1 MRLHTYHLL
10 TDSPAKKKAKKLIE
24 IVALMGFHIK
34 LSRAQELVARLM
46 GYGDWSVLL
55 RTTRAAPE
63 RGVPDQMLPPKA
75 ATERR
80 EFQIALLAREFSIE
94 ASAAETLLE
103 ALVPTGESSGVDWSM
118 IERLGLRL
126 NDEDVAWFEESMNL
140 VREFDTAVRPLYA
153 LSNFPENGLTHVR
166 LETVVPGRRKL
177 YNRRTTT
184 PDDIVNWVANCFPEN
199 APLAGEQL
207 AEVKNRAEMACQSF
221 SALDARIRGLGPAP
235 MLAPI
240 NWTFLMLFRAHWGT
254 GSKSF
259 YSAINPEPWLHVGFD
274 LPGFCF
280 NPENEWNASRAL
292 ALQMALRREFLDSGW
307 TGDGDEWE
315 VTFRDGNSAKED
327 IRVRAKSAGAAS
339 AWAAAARGALRI
351 AKQQTVSSISLISVV
366 GPDGSVDPGQALSI
380 AVNESVIRR
389 GKLVGASK
397 LRVRGHRKAA

>member
-24 IVALMGFHIK
+24 IVALMGFDIK

-46 GYGDWSVLL
+46 GYGDWSELL

-94 ASAAETLLE
+94 ASVAETLLE
-103 ALVPTGESSGVDWSM
+103 ALVPTGESRGVDWSM
-118 IERLGLRL
+118 IEKLGLRL
-126 NDEDVAWFEESMNL
+126 NDEDLAWFEESMAL
-140 VREFDTAVRPLYA
+140 VREFDSAVRPLYA
-153 LSNFPENGLTHVR
+153 LSNYPGNGLTHVR

-177 YNRRTTT
+177 SRRTTT

-199 APLAGEQL
+199 APLAGELL
-207 AEVKNRAEMACQSF
+207 AEVKNRAKMACQSF
-221 SALDARIRGLGPAP
+221 SALDARIRALGAAP
-235 MLAPI
+235 MVAPV
-240 NWTFLMLFRAHWGT
+240 NWTFLMLFRAHWST
-254 GSKSF
+254 GSNSF
-259 YSAINPEPWLHVGFD
+259 YSAINPEPWLHIGFD

-307 TGDGDEWE
+307 TSDGDVWE

-327 IRVRAKSAGAAS
+327 IKVRAKSAGAAC
-339 AWAAAARGALRI
+339 AWASAARGALRI
-351 AKQQTVSSISLISVV
+351 AKQQTVSSVSLISVV
-366 GPDGSVDPGQALSI
+366 GPDGSVEPEQALSM

-389 GKLVGASK
+389 GKLIGATK
-397 LRVRGHRKAA
+397 LRGRGRRKAA